1 MTAFLAALGRI
12 ACVGDERLAQPAR
25 WSWPARTADRDARYA
40 LYHALEAEQRAVIDA
55 PRAPSEAARILSLAQ
70 AAFGDLCGLLAG
82 RRDDVL
88 DRVPAEGEW
97 SVRRTLAHAI
107 AVERSYRAS
116 AGYARDRRPDEPLKL
131 PDDRRPPPDPAHT
144 AGSFGDILERFAE
157 QRAETDATLAP
168 LTDAQLALPTMWG
181 SYEVDLRHRLHRFAS
196 HLAEHTGQIE
206 KGLVALGDQ
215 GTDARRIARRIGYL
229 RGLHE
234 RRSAASVLAALDA
247 ALAAKAE
254 ALAV

>member
-12 ACVGDERLAQPAR
+12 AVIRDERLARPAE

-55 PRAPSEAARILSLAQ
+55 PRAPGEAARILSLAQ

-82 RRDDVL
+82 RPEDLL

-107 AVERSYRAS
+107 EVERSYRAN
-116 AGYARDRRPDEPLKL
+116 ALHARDRRPDEPLKL
-131 PDDRRPPPDPAHT
+131 PDDRRPRPDPAHT
-144 AGSFGDILERFAE
+144 TGGIADILARFAE
-157 QRAETDATLAP
+157 QRAETDASAGG

-181 SYEVDLRHRLHRFAS
+181 SYEVDIRHRLHRFAS
-196 HLAEHTGQIE
+196 HLAEHAVQIE
-206 KGLVALGDQ
+206 GALRLL
-215 GTDARRIARRIGYL
+215 GTDDGDARRIARRIGYL

-234 RRSAASVLAALDA
+234 RRTAPAALR
-247 ALAAKAE
+247 ALDTALITKAT
-254 ALAV
+254 ALTG